1 MSHEEDDD
9 YDDGLDKGHD
19 LEVIVP
25 TEAQWKEAAYLQL
38 KPYDASRAMQ
48 IEGDDHRPFR
58 FPLLGTI
65 RHYSVELVFEDDTWE
80 FLHFGTELDEAKRII
95 QRLAAQH
102 DLPIARHF
110 PERSDVEGY

>member
-1 MSHEEDDD
+1 MSHEEDND
-9 YDDGLDKGHD
+9 YDDLDGGGP

-25 TEAQWKEAAYLQL
+25 TADQRRAAAHLQI
-38 KPYDASRAMQ
+38 KPYDTSRTLQ
-48 IEGDDHRPFR
+48 IEGDHRPFLI
-58 FPLLGTI
+58 PLLGTV
-65 RHYSVELVFEDDTWE
+65 RHYSVELVFKDDTWGH
-80 FLHFGTELDEAKRII
+80 LYFGTDLDEAKRMI